1 MLVVLLSLVVLVNGA
16 VLVAGY
22 SPPLPTTSIKA
33 AYWPSWSNAT
43 FPVTAIDTS
52 HFTHLYYAFLL
63 PDPSSHKL
71 AISDSDHLLLSRFN
85 SHLHTHNPPNRPT
98 TLLSIGGGGIDSTL
112 FPNMSSDPTRRLI
125 FIKSVIETAR
135 KYDFNGVDLDWE
147 FPRNPK
153 EMSDL
158 GQLLLE
164 LKVEVNREAAA
175 MAATP
180 LLLSAAVYF
189 TASMI
194 FDPANQSY
202 PTKVISQNVD
212 WVNVMC
218 YDYYGSWDTTT
229 TGAHAALYNPIN
241 TRLSTSYGLRSWA
254 RAGVPTR
261 KLVMGLPLFAHTWRL
276 AHPEAHEVGAPAV
289 GVGPGG
295 ESGILTFAEVE
306 EFNRRE
312 RARVVYDNVTVSA
325 YSYVGEWWLGY
336 DNTASVRKKIKFAR
350 GMGLRG
356 YFFWDVSGDK
366 KWKISKQGV
375 FSNLFVLYLI
385 TILPFIN

>member
-1 MLVVLLSLVVLVNGA
+1 MLVFLLSLVALVNRA

-22 SPPLPTTSIKA
+22 SRPPQSTTSIKS

-63 PDPSSHKL
+63 PDPSSHRL
-71 AISDSDHLLLSRFN
+71 AVSDSDHLLLSRFN
-85 SHLHTHNPPNRPT
+85 TQLHTHKTPNSPA
-98 TLLSIGGGGIDSTL
+98 TLLSIGGGGVDPTL
-112 FPNMSSDPTRRLI
+112 FPNISSDQTRRLI
-125 FIKSVIETAR
+125 FIKSAIETAR
-135 KYDFNGVDLDWE
+135 KYGFNGVDLDWE
-147 FPRNPK
+147 YPRNPK
-153 EMSDL
+153 EMSNL

-164 LKVEVNREAAA
+164 WRAEIDREAI
-175 MAATP
+175 ATVAPP
-180 LLLSAAVYF
+180 LLLTAAVYF
-189 TASMI
+189 SATMI

-202 PTKVISQNVD
+202 PAKAISQSVD

-218 YDYYGSWDTTT
+218 YDYYGAWDTTT

-241 TRLSTSYGLRSWA
+241 TRLSTSHGLRSWA
-254 RAGVPTR
+254 WAGVPSG
-261 KLVMGLPLFAHTWRL
+261 KLVMGLPLFAHTWKL
-276 AHPEAHEVGAPAV
+276 AHPEAHGVGVPAV

-312 RARVVYDNVTVSA
+312 RAKVVYENVTVSA
-325 YSYVGEWWLGY
+325 YSYVGEWWIGY
-336 DNTASVRKKIKFAR
+336 DNTVSVRKKIKFAR
-350 GMGLRG
+350 RMGLRG
-356 YFFWDVSGDK
+356 YFFWAVSGDK

-375 FSNLFVLYLI
+375 FLDLF
-385 TILPFIN
+385 TI

>member
-1 MLVVLLSLVVLVNGA
+1 MLVVLLSLVALVNGA

-22 SPPLPTTSIKA
+22 SPPQSTTSCIKA

-63 PDPSSHKL
+63 PDPSSHRL
-71 AISDSDHLLLSRFN
+71 AVSDSDHRLLSRFN
-85 SHLHTHNPPNRPT
+85 HHLHTHNAPNRPA
-98 TLLSIGGGGIDSTL
+98 TLLSIGGGDVDPTL
-112 FPNMSSDPTRRLI
+112 FPNISSDPTRRLI
-125 FIKSVIETAR
+125 FIKSAIETAR
-135 KYDFNGVDLDWE
+135 KYGFNGVDLDWE

-158 GQLLLE
+158 GQLLRE
-164 LKVEVNREAAA
+164 WRSEIDREAI
-175 MAATP
+175 ATVAPP
-180 LLLSAAVYF
+180 LLLTAAVYF
-189 TASMI
+189 SAAMI
-194 FDPANQSY
+194 FDPASQSY
-202 PTKVISQNVD
+202 PAEAISQSVA
-212 WVNVMC
+212 WVNVMG
-218 YDYYGSWDTTT
+218 YDYYGAWDTTT

-254 RAGVPTR
+254 RAGVPTG

-276 AHPEAHEVGAPAV
+276 AHPEAHGVGAPAV

-312 RARVVYDNVTVSA
+312 RANVVYDNDTVSA
-325 YSYVGEWWLGY
+325 YSYVGEWWIGY
-336 DNTASVRKKIKFAR
+336 DNTVSVRKKIRFAR

-356 YFFWDVSGDK
+356 YFFWAVSGDK

-375 FSNLFVLYLI
+375 FLDLFTV
-385 TILPFIN
+385 